1 MKISNF
7 GRLIG
12 AGLLALG
19 MYAIAPGAN
28 TQSLAAGPAAE
39 EICLGH
45 CGTDGRRPGRDALA
59 QEDRL
64 NVKAAAVLSR

>member
-19 MYAIAPGAN
+19 MYAIAPSAN
-28 TQSLAAGPAAE
+28 TQSLAAGPPTDE
-39 EICLGH
+39 LCLGH
-45 CGTDGRRPGRDALA
+45 CDADVRRPGRDALA

-64 NVKAAAVLSR
+64 NVKAAAAPSR